1 MAAMQSGS
9 RGTQACID
17 GCTILSG
24 LIGDLSTYSM
34 FASAGTLESEIEND
48 SFVNYRY
55 PIPLCL
61 KSIHCSYIAC
71 LKNNCNNFIISVEII
86 FCRTRN
92 P

>member
-34 FASAGTLESEIEND
+34 FASAGTLESEVEND

-55 PIPLCL
+55 LILF
-61 KSIHCSYIAC
+61 CSKIDTLFEIAH
-71 LKNNCNNFIISVEII
+71 L
-86 FCRTRN
+86 
-92 P
+92 